1 MVSIL
6 VLFISIIAITIIFFV
21 VTFLHYLLHK
31 WVNKDSIC
39 YYDDRIYL
47 LRYDTIDILINIT
60 DDTPKNYPKIN
71 IYVYNLDNYK
81 IYLKYYLIP
90 KYIKN
95 ISE

>member
-6 VLFISIIAITIIFFV
+6 VLFISIIAIAIILFV

-31 WVNKDSIC
+31 WVNKDLIC

-47 LRYDTIDILINIT
+47 LRYDTIDILVNIT
-60 DDTPKNYPKIN
+60 DDAENYFKIN
-71 IYVYNLDNYK
+71 IDVYDLDNYK
-81 IYLKYYLIP
+81 IYLKYYLYA
-90 KYIKN
+90 KYIKS

>member
-6 VLFISIIAITIIFFV
+6 VLFIGIIAIAIILFV

-31 WVNKDSIC
+31 WVNKNSIC

-47 LRYDTIDILINIT
+47 LRYDTIDILINLT
-60 DDTPKNYPKIN
+60 DDAENYFKIN
-71 IYVYNLDNYK
+71 IFIYDLDTYF
-81 IYLKYYLIP
+81 IYLKYYIYA

-95 ISE
+95 ISK

>member
-6 VLFISIIAITIIFFV
+6 VLFISIIAIAIILFV

-31 WVNKDSIC
+31 WVNKDLIC

-60 DDTPKNYPKIN
+60 DDAENYFKIN

-81 IYLKYYLIP
+81 VYLKYYLYA

>member
-6 VLFISIIAITIIFFV
+6 VLFINIIAIAIILFV

-31 WVNKDSIC
+31 WVNKDLIC

-47 LRYDTIDILINIT
+47 LRYDTIDILVNIT
-60 DDTPKNYPKIN
+60 DDDENYFKIN
-71 IYVYNLDNYK
+71 IDVYNLDNYK
-81 IYLKYYLIP
+81 VYLKYYLYA

>member
-6 VLFISIIAITIIFFV
+6 VLFIGIILITFVLFV
-21 VTFLHYLLHK
+21 VTFLHYILHK
-31 WVNKDSIC
+31 WINKDLIC

-47 LRYDTIDILINIT
+47 LRYDTIDILVNIT
-60 DDTPKNYPKIN
+60 DDTDDYFKIN
-71 IYVYNLDNYK
+71 IYIYDLDTYF
-81 IYLKYYLIP
+81 IYLKYYLFA

>member
-6 VLFISIIAITIIFFV
+6 VLFIGIIAIAIILFV

-31 WVNKDSIC
+31 LVCKDSIC

-47 LRYDTIDILINIT
+47 LRYDTVDILVNIT
-60 DDTPKNYPKIN
+60 DDTDDYFKIN
-71 IYVYNLDNYK
+71 IYIYDLDTYF
-81 IYLKYYLIP
+81 IYLKYYLYA

>member
-6 VLFISIIAITIIFFV
+6 VLFIGIISIAIILFI

-31 WVNKDSIC
+31 WINKDSIC

-60 DDTPKNYPKIN
+60 DDTIDYFKIN
-71 IYVYNLDNYK
+71 IYIYDLDTYF
-81 IYLKYYLIP
+81 IYLKYYIYP

>member
-6 VLFISIIAITIIFFV
+6 VLFIGIFVITFV
-21 VTFLHYLLHK
+21 LFVITYLHYLLHK
-31 WVNKDSIC
+31 WVCKDSIC

-60 DDTPKNYPKIN
+60 DDTPKDYPKIN

-81 IYLKYYLIP
+81 IYLKYYLYA

>member
-6 VLFISIIAITIIFFV
+6 VLFIGIIAIAISLFV

-31 WVNKDSIC
+31 LVNKDSIC
-39 YYDDRIYL
+39 YYDNRIYL
-47 LRYDTIDILINIT
+47 LRYDTIDILVNIT
-60 DDTPKNYPKIN
+60 DDAPRDYPKIN

-81 IYLKYYLIP
+81 IYLKYYLFA

>member
-1 MVSIL
+1 MISIL
-6 VLFISIIAITIIFFV
+6 VLFIGIIAIAIILFV

-47 LRYDTIDILINIT
+47 LRYDTIDILINLT
-60 DDTPKNYPKIN
+60 DDAKNYFKIN
-71 IYVYNLDNYK
+71 IFIYDLDTYF
-81 IYLKYYLIP
+81 IYLKYYIYA

>member
-6 VLFISIIAITIIFFV
+6 VLFIDIIAIAIILFI

-31 WVNKDSIC
+31 WINKDSIC

-60 DDTPKNYPKIN
+60 DDAPRDYPKID
-71 IYVYNLDNYK
+71 IYIYNLDNYK
-81 IYLKYYLIP
+81 IYLKYYIYE

>member
-6 VLFISIIAITIIFFV
+6 VLFIGIIAIAIILFV

-31 WVNKDSIC
+31 WVNKDFIC

-47 LRYDTIDILINIT
+47 LRYDTIDILINLT
-60 DDTPKNYPKIN
+60 DDAENYFKIN
-71 IYVYNLDNYK
+71 IFIYDLDTYF
-81 IYLKYYLIP
+81 IYLKYYIYA

>member
-6 VLFISIIAITIIFFV
+6 VLFIGIIAIAIILFV

-31 WVNKDSIC
+31 WVNKDSVC

-47 LRYDTIDILINIT
+47 LRYDTIDILVNIT
-60 DDTPKNYPKIN
+60 DDTDDYFKIN
-71 IYVYNLDNYK
+71 IYIYDLDTYF
-81 IYLKYYLIP
+81 IYLKYYLYA

>member
-6 VLFISIIAITIIFFV
+6 VLFIAIFAIAISLFV

-31 WVNKDSIC
+31 WINKDSIC

-60 DDTPKNYPKIN
+60 DDAPKDYPKIN
-71 IYVYNLDNYK
+71 IYIYNLDTYF
-81 IYLKYYLIP
+81 IYLKYYLYQ
-90 KYIKN
+90 KYIKS

>member
-6 VLFISIIAITIIFFV
+6 VLFIAIFVITFVLFIATY
-21 VTFLHYLLHK
+21 LHYMLHK
-31 WVNKDSIC
+31 WVCKDLIC

-60 DDTPKNYPKIN
+60 DDTDDYFKIN
-71 IYVYNLDNYK
+71 IYIYDLDTYS
-81 IYLKYYLIP
+81 IYLRYYLFA

>member
-1 MVSIL
+1 MISISIL
-6 VLFISIIAITIIFFV
+6 FIAIIAIIITIFI

-47 LRYDTIDILINIT
+47 LRYDTIDIWVNLT
-60 DDTPKNYPKIN
+60 DDAKNYFKIN
-71 IYVYNLDNYK
+71 IYIYNLDNYK
-81 IYLKYYLIP
+81 IYLKYYLYA
-90 KYIKN
+90 KYLKN

>member
-6 VLFISIIAITIIFFV
+6 VLFIGIIAIVITLLV

-31 WVNKDSIC
+31 LVNKDSIC

-47 LRYDTIDILINIT
+47 LRYDTIDILVNIT
-60 DDTPKNYPKIN
+60 DDVEDYFKIN
-71 IYVYNLDNYK
+71 ICIYDLDTYF
-81 IYLKYYLIP
+81 IYLKYYIYA

>member
-6 VLFISIIAITIIFFV
+6 VLFIGIIAIAIILFI

-31 WVNKDSIC
+31 WINKDSIC
-39 YYDDRIYL
+39 YYDERIYL

-60 DDTPKNYPKIN
+60 DDSLKDYPKIN
-71 IYVYNLDNYK
+71 IDVYNLDNYK
-81 IYLKYYLIP
+81 IYLKYYLFA

>member
-6 VLFISIIAITIIFFV
+6 VLFIGIIAIVITLLV

-31 WVNKDSIC
+31 LVNKDSIC

-47 LRYDTIDILINIT
+47 LRYDTIDILVNIT
-60 DDTPKNYPKIN
+60 DDVEDYFKIN
-71 IYVYNLDNYK
+71 IFIYDLDTYF
-81 IYLKYYLIP
+81 IYLKYYIYA

>member
-1 MVSIL
+1 MISISIL
-6 VLFISIIAITIIFFV
+6 FIAIIAIIIAIFI
-21 VTFLHYLLHK
+21 VTYLHYLLHK

-60 DDTPKNYPKIN
+60 DDKPSYYPYIE
-71 IYVYNLDNYK
+71 IYIYDLDNYK
-81 IYLKYYLIP
+81 IYLKYYLYA
-90 KYIKN
+90 KYLKN

>member
-6 VLFISIIAITIIFFV
+6 VLFISIIAIAIIFFI

-47 LRYDTIDILINIT
+47 LRYDTIDILVNLT
-60 DDTPKNYPKIN
+60 DDAEDYFKIN
-71 IYVYNLDNYK
+71 IYNFNLDNYK
-81 IYLKYYLIP
+81 IYLKYYLFA

>member
-1 MVSIL
+1 MISIL
-6 VLFISIIAITIIFFV
+6 FLFISIIAIAIILFV

-31 WVNKDSIC
+31 WVNKDLIC

-47 LRYDTIDILINIT
+47 LRYDTIDILVNIT
-60 DDTPKNYPKIN
+60 DDVENYFKIN

-81 IYLKYYLIP
+81 VYLKYYLYA

>member
-6 VLFISIIAITIIFFV
+6 VLFIAIFVITFVLFV

-31 WVNKDSIC
+31 WINKDSIC

-60 DDTPKNYPKIN
+60 DDAENYFKIN
-71 IYVYNLDNYK
+71 IYVYNLDTYK
-81 IYLKYYLIP
+81 IYLKYYLYA